1 MMTKFPPTI
10 SLLPYFGQS
19 LYAMP
24 GNFAP
29 RSSTVI
35 FKVHSQSKFIHNP
48 RSLNVIFKGRFDNC
62 GGRNRFLTIY
72 FPDVNT
78 LPNQCVLFFMRF
90 LSLFVSLKFIFYFG
104 INFLILFMFLL
115 CSYISHE
122 EL

>member
-10 SLLPYFGQS
+10 SLLPYIGQS

-48 RSLNVIFKGRFDNC
+48 RSSNVIFKGRFDNC
-62 GGRNRFLTIY
+62 GGRNRFPTIY

-78 LPNQCVLFFMRF
+78 LPNQCIFFFMSV

-115 CSYISHE
+115 CSLISRE